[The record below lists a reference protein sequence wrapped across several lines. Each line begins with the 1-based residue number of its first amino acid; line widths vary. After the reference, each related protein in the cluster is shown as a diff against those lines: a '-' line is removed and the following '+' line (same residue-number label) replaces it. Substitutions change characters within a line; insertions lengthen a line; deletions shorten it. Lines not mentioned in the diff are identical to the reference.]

1 MRLSGR
7 YLQMLHY
14 DRMSTPSIRAIS
26 SRDNPQY
33 KQLRQIASSAQAR
46 KKNNQTLLDGIHLC
60 EAWLRHKGSPLCC
73 VVSESAQTH
82 AEVKAILDTCISLA
96 CPVLLLSD
104 PLFSPLSQVDNGID
118 LLFLIKTPQ
127 ASVHPDLRGAAV
139 LLDGVQDP
147 GNLGSILRT
156 AAAAGIPRVYCGAS
170 TVSAWSPKVLRAGM
184 GAHFVLDVAENI
196 NLPALVAAAKV
207 PVFATSSH
215 TPYSLYEQDLKM
227 PCGWLFGNEGRG
239 VSEVLLDL
247 CTRRLAIPQQTAVES
262 LNVAASAAICL
273 FEQRRQQSRAI

>member
-1 MRLSGR
+1 MHPSGPC
-7 YLQMLHY
+7 LQMLLP
-14 DRMSTPSIRAIS
+14 DRMSTPTIRAIR

-33 KQLRQIASSAQAR
+33 TQLRQIASSAQAR
-46 KKNNQTLLDGIHLC
+46 KKNNQTLLDGVHLC
-60 EAWLRHKGSPLCC
+60 EAWLDHKGSPLYC
-73 VVSESAQTH
+73 VVSESAQSH
-82 AEVKAILDTCISLA
+82 AEVKAILDTCMSLG
-96 CPVLLLSD
+96 CTVLLLPDS
-104 PLFSPLSQVDNGID
+104 LFAPLSQVENGID
-118 LLFLIKTPQ
+118 LLFLIETPQ
-127 ASVHPDLRGAAV
+127 ASHHPDLSGAAV

-156 AAAAGIPRVYCGAS
+156 AAAAGIPRVVCGTN

-196 NLPALVAAAKV
+196 NLPALIAAAKV

-227 PCGWLFGNEGRG
+227 PCAWLFGNEGRG
-239 VSEVLLDL
+239 VSESLLDL
-247 CTRRLAIPQQTAVES
+247 CTRRLAIPQETAVES

-273 FEQRRQQSRAI
+273 FEQRRQQGLVI